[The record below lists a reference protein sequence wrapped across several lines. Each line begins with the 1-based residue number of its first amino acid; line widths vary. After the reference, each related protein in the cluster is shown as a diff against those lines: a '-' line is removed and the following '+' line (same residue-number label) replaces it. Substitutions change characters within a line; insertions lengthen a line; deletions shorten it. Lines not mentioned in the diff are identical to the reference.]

1 MGVLRI
7 EDLKVR
13 CIVGVYTHERKV
25 EQDLY
30 VDVRLEFDFT
40 EAARTDQIGHTLDY
54 TRLAALLEEW
64 MRREK
69 FQLIETLA
77 ERACTL
83 ITEAF
88 PQVRHCRVTIKK
100 PGALAA
106 ARFASMT
113 AEKSAERAPDHPE
126 GKTVRP

>member
-1 MGVLRI
+1 MGILRI

-25 EQDLY
+25 EQDLF
-30 VDVRLEFDFT
+30 VDVRLELDF
-40 EAARTDQIGHTLDY
+40 EAAAGSDQIGHTLDY
-54 TRLAALLEEW
+54 TRLAAMLEEW
-64 MRREK
+64 MQREK

-77 ERACTL
+77 ERACVL

-88 PQVRHCRVTIKK
+88 PEVRQCRVTIKK

-106 ARFASMT
+106 ARFASVT
-113 AEKSAERAPDHPE
+113 AEKAG
-126 GKTVRP
+126 GK

>member
-1 MGVLRI
+1 MGVMNI

-25 EQDLY
+25 EQDLF
-30 VDVRLEFDFT
+30 VDVRLELDFA
-40 EAARTDQIGHTLDY
+40 EAARTDQIANTLDY
-54 TRLAALLEEW
+54 TRLTAMLEEW

-69 FQLIETLA
+69 FELIETLA
-77 ERACTL
+77 ERSCVL

-88 PQVRHCRVTIKK
+88 PEVRHCRVTIKK

-106 ARFASMT
+106 ARYASVT
-113 AEKSAERAPDHPE
+113 SERQV
-126 GKTVRP
+126 GR

>member
-7 EDLKVR
+7 EDLKIR

-25 EQDLY
+25 EQDLF
-30 VDVRLEFDFT
+30 VDLRLELDFT

-77 ERACTL
+77 ERSCVL

-88 PQVRHCRVTIKK
+88 PEVRRCRVTIKK

-106 ARFASMT
+106 ARFASV
-113 AEKSAERAPDHPE
+113 SAERAVD
-126 GKTVRP
+126 R

>member
-25 EQDLY
+25 EQDLF
-30 VDVRLEFDFT
+30 VDVRLELDFT

-77 ERACTL
+77 ERACVL

-88 PQVRHCRVTIKK
+88 PEVRHCRVTIKK
-100 PGALAA
+100 PGALAG
-106 ARFASMT
+106 ARFASVT
-113 AEKSAERAPDHPE
+113 SEKAVGR
-126 GKTVRP
+126 

>member
-1 MGVLRI
+1 MGIMRI

-25 EQDLY
+25 EQDLF
-30 VDVRLEFDFT
+30 VDIRLEIDF
-40 EAARTDQIGHTLDY
+40 EAAARTDQIGHTLDY

-77 ERACTL
+77 ERACVL
-83 ITEAF
+83 IIQTF
-88 PQVRHCRVTIKK
+88 PEVRHCQVTIKK

-106 ARFASMT
+106 ARFASVT
-113 AEKSAERAPDHPE
+113 AEKSV
-126 GKTVRP
+126 GT

>member
-25 EQDLY
+25 EQDLF
-30 VDVRLEFDFT
+30 VDVRLELDFT
-40 EAARTDQIGHTLDY
+40 EAARTDHIGHTLDY
-54 TRLAALLEEW
+54 TRLAAMLEEW

-77 ERACTL
+77 ERACVL
-83 ITEAF
+83 IADAF
-88 PQVRHCRVTIKK
+88 PEVRHCRVTIKK

-106 ARFASMT
+106 ARYASVT
-113 AEKSAERAPDHPE
+113 AEKAVDR
-126 GKTVRP
+126 